1 MLIFISREL
10 AVDSPFFHILP
21 VDQVE
26 VIGESLVAF
35 DGVPFRELPEID
47 WCFFS
52 SRNAVK
58 FFFQG
63 LKAAGL
69 PIPARLKWGVLGEGT
84 AKSLK
89 EQGYVADFAGNG
101 EPQSVGDAFGIVA
114 AGQRVLFPRAAQSRE
129 SIQKILIG
137 LVTIVDL
144 VVYNN
149 APRTDFELPC
159 ADVLVFTSPLNAQAY
174 FAKYPL
180 LKGQKLV
187 SIGQSTEQALR
198 NLGCVDITTAPI
210 PSEEVL
216 AEICKTQ
223 LAL

>member
-10 AVDSPFFHILP
+10 AADSPFFQILP
-21 VDQVE
+21 KDQVE
-26 VIGESLVAF
+26 IIGESLVAF
-35 DGVPFRELPEID
+35 EPVAFAELPEID

-69 PIPARLKWGVLGEGT
+69 PVPAGLKWGVLGEGT

-101 EPQSVGDAFGIVA
+101 EPQSVGAAFGVVA
-114 AGQRVLFPRAAQSRE
+114 EGQCVLFPRAAQSRE
-129 SIQKILIG
+129 SIQKILTG

-144 VVYNN
+144 VVYTNV
-149 APRTDFELPC
+149 PRTDFELPS
-159 ADVLVFTSPLNAQAY
+159 AELLVFTSPLNAQAY
-174 FAKYPL
+174 FAKYSL

-187 SIGQSTEQALR
+187 AIGQSTEQALR
-198 NLGCVDITTAPI
+198 NLGCLEVATAPI

>member
-10 AVDSPFFHILP
+10 AADSPFFHILP
-21 VDQVE
+21 TDQVKI
-26 VIGESLVAF
+26 IGESLVAF
-35 DGVPFRELPEID
+35 DGVPFAELPEMD

-63 LKAAGL
+63 LKDAGL
-69 PIPARLKWGVLGEGT
+69 QVPSGLKWGVLGDGT

-101 EPQSVGDAFGIVA
+101 EPQSVGDAFGIIA

-129 SIQKILIG
+129 SIQKILVG

-144 VVYNN
+144 VVYTN

-174 FAKYPL
+174 YAKYPL
-180 LKGQKLV
+180 LKGQKVL

-198 NLGCVDITTAPI
+198 NLGCVDIITAPI

>member
-10 AVDSPFFHILP
+10 AADSPFFHILP
-21 VDQVE
+21 TDQVE
-26 VIGESLVAF
+26 IIGESLVAF
-35 DGVPFRELPEID
+35 ERVAFAALPDID

-69 PIPARLKWGVLGEGT
+69 QVPTGLKWGVLGEGT

-101 EPQSVGDAFGIVA
+101 EPQSVGAAFGIVA
-114 AGQRVLFPRAAQSRE
+114 EGQRVLFPRAAQSRE
-129 SIQKILIG
+129 SIQKILVG

-144 VVYNN
+144 VVYTN
-149 APRTDFELPC
+149 APRTDFELPH
-159 ADVLVFTSPLNAQAY
+159 ADLLVFTSPLNAQAY

-180 LKGQKLV
+180 SKGQKLV
-187 SIGQSTEQALR
+187 AIGQSTEQALR
-198 NLGCVDITTAPI
+198 DLGCIEITTAPI